1 MPRTILQAVHLPAPP
16 ARLYA
21 QYLNSR
27 THATITGG
35 PARVTA
41 KAGSAFSAFGG
52 TLSGRILHL
61 VPRRLIVQAWR
72 SSHWPK
78 SDVDSTLIL
87 SFHAEKG
94 GGRIELT
101 HVNVPAH
108 DYRGVVK
115 GWKTHYWDPWR
126 KLLRVRSR

>member
-27 THATITGG
+27 THAAITGG
-35 PARVTA
+35 PARVSA

-72 SSHWPK
+72 SSHWRK

-87 SFHAEKG
+87 SFHAKKG
-94 GGRIELT
+94 GRGRDPYGDAVAT
-101 HVNVPAH
+101 HGFGAAIDGGRHAP
-108 DYRGVVK
+108 
-115 GWKTHYWDPWR
+115 
-126 KLLRVRSR
+126 

>member
-1 MPRTILQAVHLPAPP
+1 MSRTILQAVHLSAPP

-35 PARVTA
+35 PARVSA
-41 KAGSAFSAFGG
+41 KPGSAFSAFGG

-78 SDVDSTLIL
+78 SNVDSTLVL

-101 HVNVPAH
+101 HVDVPEH
-108 DYRGVVK
+108 DFAGVSE
-115 GWKTHYWDPWR
+115 GWEKYYWAPWR
-126 KLLRVRSR
+126 VYLSRR

>member
-27 THATITGG
+27 THAAITGG

-41 KAGSAFSAFGG
+41 KPGSAFSAFGG

-72 SSHWPK
+72 SSHWLE

-94 GGRIELT
+94 GGRIELA
-101 HVNVPAH
+101 HVDVPEH
-108 DYRGVVK
+108 DFAGVSE
-115 GWKTHYWDPWR
+115 GWERYYWAPWR
-126 KLLRVRSR
+126 AYLSRR

>member
-21 QYLNSR
+21 QYLNSS
-27 THATITGG
+27 THATITGAQ
-35 PARVTA
+35 ARVTA
-41 KAGSAFSAFGG
+41 KPGSAFSAFGG

-61 VPRRLIVQAWR
+61 VSRRLIVQAWR
-72 SSHWPK
+72 ASHWPK

-87 SFHAEKG
+87 SFHPEKG

-101 HVNVPAH
+101 HVDVPEH
-108 DYRGVVK
+108 DFAGVSE
-115 GWKTHYWDPWR
+115 GWEKYYWAPWR
-126 KLLRVRSR
+126 AYLSRR